1 MQFQC
6 NFSAISVQFQCCFRA
21 ILGQFQGN
29 FSAVLVRFQCN
40 IGAVSVL
47 FQSNSRAISRQF
59 PGNSPSPAPSSP
71 IERFQCSPTKNTTTV
86 MAITIIE
93 IITIIIKRRRIFI
106 SLVRDSQWR
115 AIIEMS
121 RDTRLHIGALR
132 FTNATWL
139 LRNTPLEIR
148 WGNGGQ

>member
-1 MQFQC
+1 M
-6 NFSAISVQFQCCFRA
+6 
-21 ILGQFQGN
+21 GN
-29 FSAVLVRFQCN
+29 FQ
-40 IGAVSVL
+40 
-47 FQSNSRAISRQF
+47 AISRQF
-59 PGNSPSPAPSSP
+59 SFARPFFPDRAVPVQSN
-71 IERFQCSPTKNTTTV
+71 ENTTTV

-148 WGNGGQ
+148 WGN